1 MEQFPQKAEETTMIY
16 ANVDEQDQ
24 QELEQA
30 MKMTNDKK
38 WYRRL
43 KTIDL
48 SNQGRSVPKI
58 AVIFG
63 LSQAAIRT
71 YIKRYNEGGIA
82 GLEPSYGQGR
92 PLMLEWNQAKW
103 LELLG
108 QAPSDFEKLETGAQ
122 NWTQALMAHYLAK
135 YEDVEMSQAS
145 VSHMLKRVGI
155 KWKRAKARIKSP
167 DPLYVVKRQRVEELK
182 EKAQN
187 HTLTSREATHPPPNG
202 TKPALL
208 FYLDSTDLHW
218 CPDIGQTYSQTGNQ
232 LKVNTPGL
240 HNPWLSL
247 FGSLAFPS
255 GEGVYSIHEHKRQL
269 ELMNHL
275 QLLMNTYP
283 NHFLFIILDNASAH
297 TTSKV
302 KQFSQENAHHF
313 ELVFLPTYSP
323 HLNLIERLWRVMRH
337 QVTRNRF
344 YESMTAL
351 AEAVVDWF
359 EQYPIARFCSLLG
372 IDDSLPQFV

>member
-1 MEQFPQKAEETTMIY
+1 MIY
-16 ANVDEQDQ
+16 ANVDEQGK

-30 MKMTNDKK
+30 MKKAKDKK
-38 WYRRL
+38 WYQRL

-48 SNQGRSVPKI
+48 SYQGRSAPEI
-58 AVIFG
+58 ADIFG
-63 LSQAAIRT
+63 LSQAAVRT
-71 YIKRYNEGGIA
+71 YIKRYNEGG
-82 GLEPSYGQGR
+82 LTRLQPSYGQGR
-92 PLMLEWNQAKW
+92 PLLLEWDQAKW

-122 NWTQALMAHYLAK
+122 NWTQALMAQYLAG
-135 YEDVEMSQAS
+135 YEDVNISQAS
-145 VSHMLKRVGI
+145 VSHMLKRAGI

-187 HTLTSREATHPPPNG
+187 NSLTSGEATHPPPEG

-218 CPDIGQTYSQTGNQ
+218 CPDIGHTYAQQGKQ
-232 LKVNTPGL
+232 LKVDTPGL
-240 HNPWLSL
+240 ENPWLAL

-255 GEGVYSIHEHKRQL
+255 GEGVYSIHEHKRHL
-269 ELMNHL
+269 ELINHL

-283 NHFLFIILDNASAH
+283 QQFLFVVLDNASAH
-297 TTSKV
+297 TTTKV
-302 KQFSQENAHHF
+302 AQFCQDHSHQL

-337 QVTRNRF
+337 QVTKNKF
-344 YESMTAL
+344 YDSVNDV
-351 AEAVVDWF
+351 AEAVVNWF
-359 EQYPIARFCSLLG
+359 EQYPFARFGSLLG
-372 IDDSLPQFV
+372 VENPQPQFV